1 MISPGRREEPYRE
14 SFTRKETWKK
24 NQVIPAKVTRKFL
37 GFTRDV
43 VHHLYGI
50 SSRPSK
56 PTTNPRAAARQQ
68 SLQSPR
74 KSSFLPLCSLH
85 PHLPLFLFNPDKG
98 NVSDKRALPPLERD
112 RAPACVKRRS
122 GSNLSSRLISH
133 GKPILPGPS
142 SGSPA
147 HKGTLSPLNDKQFCD
162 AGAGKRIRQ
171 VQGSL
176 ENRCVRGAAIW
187 GRVNSWGEQTRN
199 CQQ

>member
-1 MISPGRREEPYRE
+1 M
-14 SFTRKETWKK
+14 
-24 NQVIPAKVTRKFL
+24 
-37 GFTRDV
+37 
-43 VHHLYGI
+43 HHLYGI

-56 PTTNPRAAARQQ
+56 PTTNPRAAAHQQ
-68 SLQSPR
+68 SLQSPQ

-187 GRVNSWGEQTRN
+187 GQVNSWGEQTRN
-199 CQQ
+199 ANNRLGGSWGRWGGCSTLCPSFPVLPPHTRGSSSVSRDCFSQKT